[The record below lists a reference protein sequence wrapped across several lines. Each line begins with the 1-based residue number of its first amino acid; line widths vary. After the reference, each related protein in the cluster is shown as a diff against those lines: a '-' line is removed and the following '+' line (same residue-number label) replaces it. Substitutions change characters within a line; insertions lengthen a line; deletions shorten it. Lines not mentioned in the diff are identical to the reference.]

1 MISTSLV
8 LAFVAAAV
16 PAAHAR
22 TAERPVAAQPVRCL
36 IAPRERCRRFA
47 AGPGAITASVPMVAA
62 DLTRPSPAVVPPTEE
77 QPTPAAPPA
86 RLGVVAREWSL
97 VLSRTSLPAGP
108 ALIELQNQGEDAHNL
123 RIERVDGS
131 ADVDVPEAEAGEISS
146 REATLAS
153 GDYRL
158 YCALPG
164 HEAAGMR
171 ASLSVR

>member
-1 MISTSLV
+1 
-8 LAFVAAAV
+8 
-16 PAAHAR
+16 
-22 TAERPVAAQPVRCL
+22 
-36 IAPRERCRRFA
+36 
-47 AGPGAITASVPMVAA
+47 MVAA

-108 ALIELQNQGEDAHNL
+108 ALIELQNQGEDAHN
-123 RIERVDGS
+123 
-131 ADVDVPEAEAGEISS
+131 DVPEAEAGEISS